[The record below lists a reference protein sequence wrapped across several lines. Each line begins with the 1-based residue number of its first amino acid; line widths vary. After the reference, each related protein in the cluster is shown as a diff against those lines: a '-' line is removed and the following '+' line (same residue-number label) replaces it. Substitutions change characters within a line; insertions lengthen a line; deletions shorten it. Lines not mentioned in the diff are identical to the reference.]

1 MILWENLIDA
11 DVNIFLVP
19 HNSVRVSN
27 ELGAGN
33 HRQAK
38 ISVIVVSITSIAIGI
53 VACLVVVTTRD
64 WFPYLFTT
72 SDLVAKETT
81 RLSVLLALTVLLNS
95 LQPVL
100 SGK

>member
-1 MILWENLIDA
+1 VENVIDA
-11 DVNIFLVP
+11 DDDIFLV

-33 HRQAK
+33 YRQAK
-38 ISVIVVSITSIAIGI
+38 ISVIVVSITSVVIGFAVFI
-53 VACLVVVTTRD
+53 LVLATRD
-64 WFPYLFTT
+64 WFPYLFTA
-72 SDLVAKETT
+72 SDPVAKETT
-81 RLSVLLALTVLLNS
+81 RLSVMLACTVLLNS

>member
-1 MILWENLIDA
+1 VLNVIDA
-11 DVNIFLVP
+11 DDNIFLV

-33 HRQAK
+33 YRQAK
-38 ISVIVVSITSIAIGI
+38 ISVIVVSITSVVISFAVFI
-53 VACLVVVTTRD
+53 VVLATRD
-64 WFPYLFTT
+64 SFPYLFTA
-72 SDLVAKETT
+72 SDPVAQETT
-81 RLSVLLALTVLLNS
+81 RLSFMLACTVLLNG